1 MKDRVIKYTLSELE
15 NYCIHPEACIKK
27 VKCIEPVKFSPMIFA
42 HFESSIL
49 EILSRKIGRYDVKL
63 NGIVLDF
70 RNTKILSSQSGIR
83 QDSSVSVINVATNF
97 YVFAPQ
103 KGSIV
108 TGVVKFTNRM
118 SRETVISV
126 LIYRVFNVKV
136 TVKGRVERE
145 LQRDQE
151 IQIRVK
157 DFNFE
162 NRIPYIEGVTL
173 LLRSFLANIKQFSF
187 IFSAEVIS
195 PGIVS
200 THNKKLVFDDVLDSG
215 ISESSITSKA
225 GPSVESTFLDVKIK
239 RERDSS
245 VEKLPAIQDV
255 QSRKRSRKITE
266 SSDSDVSVPIKKIKV
281 EPGTSG
287 DVNGTQS
294 LELNCSP
301 KKLKKEK
308 ETTLIESSIT
318 SQSHPSRKEKKSK
331 KKKRSR
337 HGDDDFERSLQMIF
351 SAAEIKQES

>member
-15 NYCIHPEACIKK
+15 NYCHHPEACIKK

-42 HFESSIL
+42 TFESSIL
-49 EILSRKIGRYDVKL
+49 EILGRKIGRYDVKL

-83 QDSSVSVINVATNF
+83 QDSSVSVINVETNF

-108 TGVVKFTNRM
+108 TGVVKYTNRM

-145 LQRDQE
+145 LERDQE

-162 NRIPYIEGVTL
+162 NRIPYIEGMTML
-173 LLRSFLANIKQFSF
+173 LGSILANIQRFSCT
-187 IFSAEVIS
+187 FSAEVIS
-195 PGIVS
+195 PGIVP

-225 GPSVESTFLDVKIK
+225 GPSVESSFLDVNIK

-245 VEKLPAIQDV
+245 VEKLPAIHDV
-255 QSRKRSRKITE
+255 KSRKRSRKVTE
-266 SSDSDVSVPIKKIKV
+266 SSDSDVSMPIKKIKV

-287 DVNGTQS
+287 DANGTRS
-294 LELNCSP
+294 TEFNNS
-301 KKLKKEK
+301 KIVKKEK
-308 ETTLIESSIT
+308 ETTLIESSVT
-318 SQSHPSRKEKKSK
+318 SQSHPSTKEKKSK

-337 HGDDDFERSLQMIF
+337 HDDDFERSLQMIF
-351 SAAEIKQES
+351 NSAEIKQEF